1 MTLNN
6 FLATQWGLCL
16 LGRVGGSASTV
27 QQELPG
33 GERAAWCVKCDQ
45 MHFLFS
51 FFQPKK
57 GLDIQSHKS
66 EPEPEPETSQWS
78 RYGQEPGWRGCLLST
93 QRSFRTHVSMD
104 CVFPRCFPKTSPSAL
119 SSSLCP
125 PGRSPHPPETLG
137 TAPVCRNT
145 PHPPLCLHLKPRDSF
160 FPVEIIFTD
169 VHELQCHMWPPSWTM
184 ARGNTALMSPADV
197 VFCFSPILDP
207 KGYNSRHSFLMNC
220 V

>member
-16 LGRVGGSASTV
+16 PGRVGGSASTV

-78 RYGQEPGWRGCLLST
+78 TCGQEPGWRGVYFPHRGALGHTYPWTVFSHGVFQRPRRLLSAAAFALLEGRPT
-93 QRSFRTHVSMD
+93 PLKPWGLRQSVGTLPILPSVCIQNLEIPSFQSRLYSLMSMNYSVT
-104 CVFPRCFPKTSPSAL
+104 CGLLLGPWPE
-119 SSSLCP
+119 
-125 PGRSPHPPETLG
+125 ETLPSCPQR
-137 TAPVCRNT
+137 TWFSV
-145 PHPPLCLHLKPRDSF
+145 S
-160 FPVEIIFTD
+160 
-169 VHELQCHMWPPSWTM
+169 PPSWTP
-184 ARGNTALMSPADV
+184 RVT
-197 VFCFSPILDP
+197 ILDIP
-207 KGYNSRHSFLMNC
+207 S
-220 V
+220 